1 MRMIWAAALLAAK
14 RLHSCHPPSR
24 PASRA
29 RLATLP
35 AGHRRQSARPRRV
48 SRPLILHPRA
58 HSSLAHRLDCSRCRI
73 GSRDPSA
80 GGSARLMALGHRALR
95 PQARPMVRPPIC
107 HASPPPAGTHC
118 PLSRTSARP
127 LPLAPLTARLR
138 LLQGSSLQPFQLR
151 ASFQVLSSSPIQAA
165 RAGSGFVG
173 AGDRR
178 RSDFEIFVCMHVDG
192 PGRLVVRAC
201 SLRCW

>member
-1 MRMIWAAALLAAK
+1 MPTPHLARHRA
-14 RLHSCHPPSR
+14 HPSHPSQLGISSSPR
-24 PASRA
+24 DRG
-29 RLATLP
+29 ATLSLSSSIP
-35 AGHRRQSARPRRV
+35 ARIPR
-48 SRPLILHPRA
+48 
-58 HSSLAHRLDCSRCRI
+58 SLAGPDCSRCRI

-80 GGSARLMALGHRALR
+80 GGSARPMALGHRALR
-95 PQARPMVRPPIC
+95 PQARPMVRPPIR